1 LRESSHVRDAWVVD
15 HESTGWVCGAPLLLL
30 LRAADIGP
38 LCLRLFR
45 VHGDHVRL
53 RESPLTTEDL

>member
-45 VHGDHVRL
+45 VHGDHV
-53 RESPLTTEDL
+53 